1 MTPILSINQS
11 PSFYGHSGFHVDQQK
26 VCNVL
31 SKYYINVPYNLAIL
45 RRSYYSRGGIRRA
58 VKSLPCSM
66 PSSVSGKTQILL
78 HLLFEGTMRFGELRS
93 AISGITHKV
102 LTDNLREL
110 EAHGI
115 VERVLSIHRYHR
127 KSSTP

>member
-1 MTPILSINQS
+1 MRRDPKRCEVTTALN
-11 PSFYGHSGFHVDQQK
+11 
-26 VCNVL
+26 
-31 SKYYINVPYNLAIL
+31 AIV
-45 RRSYYSRGGIRRA
+45 G
-58 VKSLPCSM
+58 KW
-66 PSSVSGKTQILL
+66 KTQILL

-115 VERVLSIHRYHR
+115 VERVVYPQVPPKVEYSLTEYGHTLAPILRELHRWGARHQKR
-127 KSSTP
+127 LQEISRSSEELATGT